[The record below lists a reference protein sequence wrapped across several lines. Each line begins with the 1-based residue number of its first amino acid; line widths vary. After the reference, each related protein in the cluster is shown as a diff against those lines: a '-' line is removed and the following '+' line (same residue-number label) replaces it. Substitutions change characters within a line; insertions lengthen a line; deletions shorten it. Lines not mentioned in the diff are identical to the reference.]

1 MKYRLNTTNYHDF
14 ATFAVNKLPARS
26 YFIPYPGRAAA
37 DAVAP
42 KQKRYASPKVQCL
55 NGEWDFKF
63 SPRPAELPV
72 ELDTD
77 AVHFDRL
84 DVPSCWQFRG
94 YDKPFYVNIRYQ
106 FPYKPPVI
114 PTTGKVSR
122 TFSWLGCDTG
132 IRPQWKVP
140 GEEYNFV
147 GVYRRFIE
155 IDDADKR
162 RIVSFLGVASCMDL
176 YVNGFFIG
184 YSEGAHN
191 TAEFDLTGKLKSG
204 HNELVVVVH
213 RWCNGTYLEDQ
224 DMFRNNGIF
233 RDVLLR
239 TEEPTDLWDI
249 DAKTEKKPDGYTLTL
264 SAQTLSD
271 IDVAFTVK
279 GHGLEQTATVT
290 AENGTA
296 QAVFAGLDVTE
307 WNAEVPTLYNIY
319 YETATSCVKEKIG
332 FRTVEIKQDV
342 FLLNGRK
349 IKLKGVNHHDTDAAN
364 GYTMSPDD
372 IERDMLVCKRFNID
386 TVRTSHYP
394 PDPLLLE
401 LADELGIYIVDENDL
416 ETHGTFAMQL
426 PPTYN
431 SISND
436 PKWES
441 HYMDRI
447 MRLYQRDK
455 IRGNTSVIMWSL
467 GNEAGGYHNTDAMYD
482 YLKQHS
488 PLPVHYESAIHCKR
502 QAYDVGSEMYPS
514 VKMVHNVGEKRRKQA
529 RLNDRPYFMCEYAHA
544 MGVGPGNTEAYWQ
557 EIYNYDNLMGGCV
570 WEMVDHAVLHTDGS
584 YTYGG
589 DHGEWEHDRNFCVDG
604 LFYPDRSPSTGAKL
618 MRFIYRPIRVAHV
631 SGGQFEMFNTTAFST
646 GRYRLA
652 FRWNDGSKTILTPQT
667 APLTKE
673 TVTVPLGRAVDGLL
687 AVIVETTDTVT
698 GQIVSEEQLVLAQE
712 VAAAPAVK
720 PLPGDVAVEKGR
732 LVCRKSGV
740 VVAAGADEGTL
751 LYRAPTDNDVDAMFH
766 NLMVPYTRQTEET
779 VSTQQT
785 ADGWQVVTKIT
796 NKRGHYMVTDT
807 YKGTDSGVLV
817 TSVLHRVSGS
827 QEIPRFGKTFRL
839 DEVFDAVHY
848 VGRSGESYC
857 DMKDQFPIRAVDC
870 TVADMTEPNLRP
882 QESGNRMDCTVA
894 SVSDGKTCVVFEAVG
909 RPFELGIKPYTD
921 RALLSMK
928 HRRDEARTGT
938 YVTIQAFQQ
947 GIGTGAC
954 GPGVMPEFKYH
965 LKEDCTLQFL
975 IRIEEA

>member
-63 SPRPAELPV
+63 YPRPAELPV

-77 AVHFDRL
+77 AVHFDKL

-122 TFSWLGCDTG
+122 AFSWLGCDTG

-290 AENGTA
+290 ARNGTA

-319 YETATSCVKEKIG
+319 YETATSCVKEEIG

-482 YLKQHS
+482 YLK
-488 PLPVHYESAIHCKR
+488 
-502 QAYDVGSEMYPS
+502 
-514 VKMVHNVGEKRRKQA
+514 
-529 RLNDRPYFMCEYAHA
+529 
-544 MGVGPGNTEAYWQ
+544 
-557 EIYNYDNLMGGCV
+557 
-570 WEMVDHAVLHTDGS
+570 
-584 YTYGG
+584 
-589 DHGEWEHDRNFCVDG
+589 
-604 LFYPDRSPSTGAKL
+604 
-618 MRFIYRPIRVAHV
+618 
-631 SGGQFEMFNTTAFST
+631 
-646 GRYRLA
+646 
-652 FRWNDGSKTILTPQT
+652 
-667 APLTKE
+667 
-673 TVTVPLGRAVDGLL
+673 
-687 AVIVETTDTVT
+687 
-698 GQIVSEEQLVLAQE
+698 
-712 VAAAPAVK
+712 
-720 PLPGDVAVEKGR
+720 
-732 LVCRKSGV
+732 
-740 VVAAGADEGTL
+740 
-751 LYRAPTDNDVDAMFH
+751 
-766 NLMVPYTRQTEET
+766 
-779 VSTQQT
+779 
-785 ADGWQVVTKIT
+785 
-796 NKRGHYMVTDT
+796 
-807 YKGTDSGVLV
+807 
-817 TSVLHRVSGS
+817 
-827 QEIPRFGKTFRL
+827 
-839 DEVFDAVHY
+839 
-848 VGRSGESYC
+848 
-857 DMKDQFPIRAVDC
+857 
-870 TVADMTEPNLRP
+870 
-882 QESGNRMDCTVA
+882 
-894 SVSDGKTCVVFEAVG
+894 
-909 RPFELGIKPYTD
+909 
-921 RALLSMK
+921 
-928 HRRDEARTGT
+928 
-938 YVTIQAFQQ
+938 
-947 GIGTGAC
+947 
-954 GPGVMPEFKYH
+954 
-965 LKEDCTLQFL
+965 
-975 IRIEEA
+975 

>member
-63 SPRPAELPV
+63 YPRPDELPV

-77 AVHFDRL
+77 AVHFDKL

-122 TFSWLGCDTG
+122 AFSWLGCDTG

-290 AENGTA
+290 ARNGTA

-467 GNEAGGYHNTDAMYD
+467 GNEAGGYHNTDHVEQNIQVFIRHAGCGKNIAGAVIAGKSVCRSASFGIQVERIALLGFKHFVFQKVRGTGGQLDPFAVKGKFPHNGAKVGGVHGVYRAVAR
-482 YLKQHS
+482 HS
-488 PLPVHYESAIHCKR
+488 AAQNR
-502 QAYDVGSEMYPS
+502 QAAGQGHALAV
-514 VKMVHNVGEKRRKQA
+514 
-529 RLNDRPYFMCEYAHA
+529 DRPRGFF
-544 MGVGPGNTEAYWQ
+544 P
-557 EIYNYDNLMGGCV
+557 
-570 WEMVDHAVLHTDGS
+570 DGS
-584 YTYGG
+584 
-589 DHGEWEHDRNFCVDG
+589 RAVFCV
-604 LFYPDRSPSTGAKL
+604 FHHAFSPSPFA
-618 MRFIYRPIRVAHV
+618 V
-631 SGGQFEMFNTTAFST
+631 S
-646 GRYRLA
+646 
-652 FRWNDGSKTILTPQT
+652 
-667 APLTKE
+667 
-673 TVTVPLGRAVDGLL
+673 V
-687 AVIVETTDTVT
+687 
-698 GQIVSEEQLVLAQE
+698 
-712 VAAAPAVK
+712 
-720 PLPGDVAVEKGR
+720 
-732 LVCRKSGV
+732 
-740 VVAAGADEGTL
+740 
-751 LYRAPTDNDVDAMFH
+751 
-766 NLMVPYTRQTEET
+766 
-779 VSTQQT
+779 
-785 ADGWQVVTKIT
+785 
-796 NKRGHYMVTDT
+796 
-807 YKGTDSGVLV
+807 
-817 TSVLHRVSGS
+817 
-827 QEIPRFGKTFRL
+827 
-839 DEVFDAVHY
+839 
-848 VGRSGESYC
+848 
-857 DMKDQFPIRAVDC
+857 
-870 TVADMTEPNLRP
+870 
-882 QESGNRMDCTVA
+882 
-894 SVSDGKTCVVFEAVG
+894 
-909 RPFELGIKPYTD
+909 
-921 RALLSMK
+921 
-928 HRRDEARTGT
+928 
-938 YVTIQAFQQ
+938 
-947 GIGTGAC
+947 
-954 GPGVMPEFKYH
+954 
-965 LKEDCTLQFL
+965 
-975 IRIEEA
+975 

>member
-63 SPRPAELPV
+63 YPRPDELPV

-77 AVHFDRL
+77 AVHFDKL

-122 TFSWLGCDTG
+122 AFSWLGCDTG

-290 AENGTA
+290 ARNGTA

-455 IRGNTSVIMWSL
+455 IRGNTSVITTPMPCTITSSS
-467 GNEAGGYHNTDAMYD
+467 T
-482 YLKQHS
+482 
-488 PLPVHYESAIHCKR
+488 LPCRCTMRA
-502 QAYDVGSEMYPS
+502 PS
-514 VKMVHNVGEKRRKQA
+514 TASA
-529 RLNDRPYFMCEYAHA
+529 RLTMWAARCTPASKWCTMSAKSAANRPGSMTAHISCA
-544 MGVGPGNTEAYWQ
+544 
-557 EIYNYDNLMGGCV
+557 
-570 WEMVDHAVLHTDGS
+570 
-584 YTYGG
+584 
-589 DHGEWEHDRNFCVDG
+589 
-604 LFYPDRSPSTGAKL
+604 STPTPWALAPATPK
-618 MRFIYRPIRVAHV
+618 P
-631 SGGQFEMFNTTAFST
+631 T
-646 GRYRLA
+646 GRKFIITITSWA
-652 FRWNDGSKTILTPQT
+652 AACGRWWTMPFCTQT
-667 APLTKE
+667 AATPMAATMASGSMTATSAW
-673 TVTVPLGRAVDGLL
+673 TVCSTPIAALP
-687 AVIVETTDTVT
+687 
-698 GQIVSEEQLVLAQE
+698 QAQSSCALSIAQS
-712 VAAAPAVK
+712 VW
-720 PLPGDVAVEKGR
+720 R
-732 LVCRKSGV
+732 MS
-740 VVAAGADEGTL
+740 AAGSL
-751 LYRAPTDNDVDAMFH
+751 RC
-766 NLMVPYTRQTEET
+766 
-779 VSTQQT
+779 STQ
-785 ADGWQVVTKIT
+785 
-796 NKRGHYMVTDT
+796 RH
-807 YKGTDSGVLV
+807 
-817 TSVLHRVSGS
+817 
-827 QEIPRFGKTFRL
+827 FR
-839 DEVFDAVHY
+839 
-848 VGRSGESYC
+848 
-857 DMKDQFPIRAVDC
+857 
-870 TVADMTEPNLRP
+870 
-882 QESGNRMDCTVA
+882 
-894 SVSDGKTCVVFEAVG
+894 
-909 RPFELGIKPYTD
+909 
-921 RALLSMK
+921 
-928 HRRDEARTGT
+928 
-938 YVTIQAFQQ
+938 
-947 GIGTGAC
+947 
-954 GPGVMPEFKYH
+954 PGVTAWRSAGMTAAKQY
-965 LKEDCTLQFL
+965 
-975 IRIEEA
+975 

>member
-63 SPRPAELPV
+63 YPRPAELPV

-77 AVHFDRL
+77 AVHFDKL

-290 AENGTA
+290 ARNGTA

-455 IRGNTSVIMWSL
+455 IRGNTSVIMWRL
-467 GNEAGGYHNTDAMYD
+467 GNEAGGYHNTDSS
-482 YLKQHS
+482 L
-488 PLPVHYESAIHCKR
+488 
-502 QAYDVGSEMYPS
+502 
-514 VKMVHNVGEKRRKQA
+514 
-529 RLNDRPYFMCEYAHA
+529 
-544 MGVGPGNTEAYWQ
+544 
-557 EIYNYDNLMGGCV
+557 
-570 WEMVDHAVLHTDGS
+570 
-584 YTYGG
+584 
-589 DHGEWEHDRNFCVDG
+589 
-604 LFYPDRSPSTGAKL
+604 
-618 MRFIYRPIRVAHV
+618 
-631 SGGQFEMFNTTAFST
+631 
-646 GRYRLA
+646 
-652 FRWNDGSKTILTPQT
+652 
-667 APLTKE
+667 
-673 TVTVPLGRAVDGLL
+673 
-687 AVIVETTDTVT
+687 
-698 GQIVSEEQLVLAQE
+698 
-712 VAAAPAVK
+712 
-720 PLPGDVAVEKGR
+720 
-732 LVCRKSGV
+732 
-740 VVAAGADEGTL
+740 
-751 LYRAPTDNDVDAMFH
+751 
-766 NLMVPYTRQTEET
+766 
-779 VSTQQT
+779 
-785 ADGWQVVTKIT
+785 
-796 NKRGHYMVTDT
+796 
-807 YKGTDSGVLV
+807 
-817 TSVLHRVSGS
+817 
-827 QEIPRFGKTFRL
+827 
-839 DEVFDAVHY
+839 
-848 VGRSGESYC
+848 
-857 DMKDQFPIRAVDC
+857 
-870 TVADMTEPNLRP
+870 
-882 QESGNRMDCTVA
+882 
-894 SVSDGKTCVVFEAVG
+894 
-909 RPFELGIKPYTD
+909 
-921 RALLSMK
+921 
-928 HRRDEARTGT
+928 
-938 YVTIQAFQQ
+938 
-947 GIGTGAC
+947 
-954 GPGVMPEFKYH
+954 
-965 LKEDCTLQFL
+965 
-975 IRIEEA
+975 